1 MLWRLRPRSSTGQIS
16 SEIQLKKVTCVIKV
30 FFYSREKISNIM
42 MLVCSS
48 FAFFFPHNCFRAF
61 IPKGEQPLFDIL
73 VGVNGEI
80 MQSQN
85 DSADDTSIPDF
96 SASSDQEFSKYKGHV
111 RHNTAPSGRFG

>member
-1 MLWRLRPRSSTGQIS
+1 M
-16 SEIQLKKVTCVIKV
+16 V
-30 FFYSREKISNIM
+30 
-42 MLVCSS
+42 LVCSS
-48 FAFFFPHNCFRAF
+48 FAFFFPIIVIRAF

-85 DSADDTSIPDF
+85 DSADDTSIPVL